1 RLTAQNSRIR
11 PIGTTAKVSG
21 PPVEPDRG
29 GGHRGGLP
37 TMRTNRL
44 IALGATLLVVL
55 GACSSGGASTAP
67 SSAPATAAPST
78 APSAAASAPASA
90 AAKADI
96 RIGSDDFYES
106 KLMAEL
112 YAQAL
117 EHAGYPVTRQFG
129 LGSRQT
135 RAPVFTKGLVDLVP
149 EYVGSGLGYY
159 DKTLVTGDG
168 EANRAALQAQYDKA
182 DSLATV
188 LAIAP
193 GQDNNAAVVRADT
206 GTSLNLTKMS
216 DVAAVQD
223 KLKWGLPPDCDKNP
237 LCKDALESYGIKYP
251 PKVRKALA
259 ACDAPI
265 AQALQGK
272 AIDFAWLCSTQP

>member
-1 RLTAQNSRIR
+1 
-11 PIGTTAKVSG
+11 
-21 PPVEPDRG
+21 
-29 GGHRGGLP
+29 
-37 TMRTNRL
+37 MRTNRL

-117 EHAGYPVTRQFG
+117 EHAGYKVTRNLG
-129 LGSRQT
+129 LGARPDRVPAFEGGQ
-135 RAPVFTKGLVDLVP
+135 VDLVP
-149 EYVGSGLGYY
+149 EYVGSDLGFY
-159 DKTLVTGDG
+159 DKTKVTGDG
-168 EANRAALQAQYDKA
+168 EANRAALQAVYDSKNN
-182 DSLATV
+182 LATV

-193 GQDNNAAVVRADT
+193 GQDTNAAVVRKDTADT
-206 GTSLNLTKMS
+206 
-216 DVAAVQD
+216 
-223 KLKWGLPPDCDKNP
+223 
-237 LCKDALESYGIKYP
+237 
-251 PKVRKALA
+251 
-259 ACDAPI
+259 
-265 AQALQGK
+265 AQADEDERPGRGPGPAQVGPAARLRQEPVVQGR
-272 AIDFAWLCSTQP
+272 ARVLRHHLPAEAAPGARRV